1 MFAQLC
7 RIGGVRGPVFRL
19 FAVVAVVV
27 VAAAGGAA
35 AAVVVW
41 FFAGDRLITLI
52 DVSMYL
58 FD

>member
-19 FAVVAVVV
+19 FVVVVVVAVV
-27 VAAAGGAA
+27 AAT
-35 AAVVVW
+35 AVVVW
-41 FFAGDRLITLI
+41 FFAGDRSITLI

-58 FD
+58 ID